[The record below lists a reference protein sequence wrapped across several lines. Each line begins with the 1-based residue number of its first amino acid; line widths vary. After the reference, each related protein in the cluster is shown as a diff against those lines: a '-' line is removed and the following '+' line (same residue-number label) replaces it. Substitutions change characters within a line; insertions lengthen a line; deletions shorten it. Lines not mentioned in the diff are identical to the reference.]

1 MLLASLRLGILVV
14 TLFASYGVFKVAG
27 KARKF
32 VKTSVNVT
40 RIGERLESLAVIVE
54 AETKDGPQAI
64 EGFLKYFAE
73 KVVLIDVGGKE
84 QYIPVHRVYRVIEK

>member
-1 MLLASLRLGILVV
+1 ME
-14 TLFASYGVFKVAG
+14 G

-32 VKTSVNVT
+32 SSTSTNAT
-40 RIGERLESLAVIVE
+40 RIAERLESLAVIVE
-54 AETKDGPQAI
+54 TETKDGPRAI

-73 KVVLIDVGGKE
+73 KLVLIDVGGKE